1 MTTCLFFSITE
12 AIPSVSAICADGSH
26 VASDGGHDGSIGV
39 GDHFGAESRIS
50 HLARPAPS

>member
-39 GDHFGAESRIS
+39 GDHFGA
-50 HLARPAPS
+50 